1 MKLSVDSN
9 NAAIH
14 SVKTARIHL
23 PVIISVLF
31 LLAAWYFI
39 TEFTHFI
46 NPLFLP
52 SPTKVIESAI
62 TLTAGSLGADI
73 LATVLRVMI
82 AFLISIIVAL
92 PVALL
97 MSESK
102 FFKRLLT
109 PYIDFIRYIP
119 VPVLIP
125 LTILFFGIGEEAK
138 IVLLFVGTFFQIVLL
153 FDANLMSVPTDYF
166 DLAYSLNF
174 TTLRRLKMKLQAAIP
189 EMYDNMRISLGL
201 SWSYVIIVELVAAQT
216 GIGHMIK
223 EAQRFSLTADVYV
236 GILLMGIIG
245 FFSDYLFRKSYHKL
259 FPYKK

>member
-1 MKLSVDSN
+1 MKSSINSN
-9 NAAIH
+9 NHASKPENIPFNWPAIILAL
-14 SVKTARIHL
+14 SL
-23 PVIISVLF
+23 LF
-31 LLAAWYFI
+31 VWYFI
-39 TEFTHFI
+39 TEHTNLI

-52 SPTKVIESAI
+52 SPINVFTSAI
-62 TLTAGSLGADI
+62 KLFANGLMTDI
-73 LATVLRVMI
+73 LTTVSRVMT
-82 AFLISIIVAL
+82 AFLLTIIVAL
-92 PVALL
+92 PTALL

-102 FFKRLLT
+102 FTKSLFV

-138 IVLLFVGTFFQIVLL
+138 IILLFVGTYFQIVLL
-153 FDANLMSVPTDYF
+153 FDGNLTNIPRDYF

-174 TTLRRLKMKLQAAIP
+174 NRLARIKMKLQSSIP

-201 SWSYVIIVELVAAQT
+201 SWSYVVIVELVAAQT

-223 EAQRFSLTADVYV
+223 EAQRFSITPNVYV
-236 GILLMGIIG
+236 GIFLMGLIG
-245 FFSDYLFRKSYHKL
+245 FASDYMFRKSYTKF